1 MNTVPD
7 DQYYTLY
14 KTTGIDI
21 DGRMKRLND
30 EFKHFEIMIHQYIDF
45 AKNIPGFCS
54 LLPCDQASLLKGI
67 YTVVTLL

>member
-14 KTTGIDI
+14 KTTGIDL

-30 EFKHFEIMIHQYIDF
+30 EFEHFENMIQQYIDF
-45 AKNIPGFCS
+45 AKHIPGFCS
-54 LLPCDQASLLKGI
+54 LLPCDQASLLKGM
-67 YTVVTLL
+67 YTGAPLL